1 MVTLGCRLNINES
14 EMMRQQAATAGL
26 SDTIIVNTCAVTA
39 EAERQAR
46 QTIRRLHR
54 EQPSSKIVVTGC
66 AAQIHPESFADMPEV
81 AQVIGNDRKLDP
93 TLWQSLAP
101 NAAPLAEPLERV
113 IVNDIMSVQ
122 ETAGHLV
129 AGFAGHTRAFV
140 QIQNGCDHRCTFCVI
155 PFGRGNSRSVG
166 VGEVVRQCQSLVND
180 MGYQE
185 IVLTG
190 VDLTAYG
197 KDLPNSPNLGY
208 LVERILTLVPGLPRL
223 RISSIDSVEV
233 DPLLFELLC
242 DEPRL
247 MPHLHLSLQ
256 AGDNMILKRM
266 KRRHNREQSIAFC
279 QALRARR
286 PDMTFGADLIAGFPT
301 ETDEMF
307 ANSLQLIEDCGLTF
321 LHIFPY
327 SPRPNTPAAKMPQ
340 VPPSIRKDR
349 ARQLRSAG
357 QAALAKHL
365 ASRVGQ
371 TTMVLWESNEHGH
384 DPSFAPVRWQPQA
397 GEAPPT
403 AGQLSLVH
411 LYAVENDKHLLATP

>member
-1 MVTLGCRLNINES
+1 
-14 EMMRQQAATAGL
+14 
-26 SDTIIVNTCAVTA
+26 
-39 EAERQAR
+39 
-46 QTIRRLHR
+46 
-54 EQPSSKIVVTGC
+54 
-66 AAQIHPESFADMPEV
+66 
-81 AQVIGNDRKLDP
+81 
-93 TLWQSLAP
+93 
-101 NAAPLAEPLERV
+101 
-113 IVNDIMSVQ
+113 
-122 ETAGHLV
+122 
-129 AGFAGHTRAFV
+129 
-140 QIQNGCDHRCTFCVI
+140 
-155 PFGRGNSRSVG
+155 
-166 VGEVVRQCQSLVND
+166 
-180 MGYQE
+180 
-185 IVLTG
+185 
-190 VDLTAYG
+190 
-197 KDLPNSPNLGY
+197 
-208 LVERILTLVPGLPRL
+208 
-223 RISSIDSVEV
+223 
-233 DPLLFELLC
+233 
-242 DEPRL
+242 
-247 MPHLHLSLQ
+247 
-256 AGDNMILKRM
+256 M

-301 ETDEMF
+301 ETDGMF

-384 DPSFAPVRWQPQA
+384 DPSFAPVRWNPLNDQ
-397 GEAPPT
+397 APPT